1 MSLQKIA
8 EYLFPA
14 GNFAQIRANAPDR
27 ATYNIGA
34 TRDLVQN
41 QPAFIA
47 PFAPAAAAT
56 MSLPYDLIQA
66 SQRARD
72 TFFNANPT
80 SFGIGDDTEVPIGP
94 SFSDLTKAVAAENPL
109 DSLVQRTQGATLGL
123 VDRLKNAPEFLSDL
137 VFTRTSADADKPPN
151 ITNTGVAGINI
162 DELDDDRSTL
172 LDRKDGI
179 LNNFDL
185 GTILSLAEIL
195 GPTNLR
201 QAIAGT
207 KLGSTVS
214 NLFQGRRDGLG
225 PRSGFLDRTPGYT
238 GQLIASDQYDPITK
252 TNRFDRAKTL
262 FGQSRSLMEYIQKK
276 KAERAAKA
284 AAAASP
290 SGSTYSGP
298 SGYED
303 MSDAASDLEMSQGGR
318 GSRR

>member
-41 QPAFIA
+41 QPAFMA

-72 TFFNANPT
+72 KFFDANPT

-94 SFSDLTKAVAAENPL
+94 SFSDLTRAVAAENPL

-137 VFTRTSADADKPPN
+137 VFTRISADADKPPLNQFDN

-162 DELDDDRSTL
+162 DELDDNRSRL
-172 LDRKDGI
+172 LARKEGI
-179 LNNFDL
+179 LNNVNLNKIQEKINLIDL
-185 GTILSLAEIL
+185 VLLSKLEIISDAVRKSAVLPTCTTCTSSALPCTIAPFPASARVFGFVVEE
-195 GPTNLR
+195 
-201 QAIAGT
+201 
-207 KLGSTVS
+207 
-214 NLFQGRRDGLG
+214 GLT
-225 PRSGFLDRTPGYT
+225 RK
-238 GQLIASDQYDPITK
+238 IT
-252 TNRFDRAKTL
+252 F
-262 FGQSRSLMEYIQKK
+262 
-276 KAERAAKA
+276 A
-284 AAAASP
+284 AAELP
-290 SGSTYSGP
+290 SVS
-298 SGYED
+298 
-303 MSDAASDLEMSQGGR
+303 A
-318 GSRR
+318 